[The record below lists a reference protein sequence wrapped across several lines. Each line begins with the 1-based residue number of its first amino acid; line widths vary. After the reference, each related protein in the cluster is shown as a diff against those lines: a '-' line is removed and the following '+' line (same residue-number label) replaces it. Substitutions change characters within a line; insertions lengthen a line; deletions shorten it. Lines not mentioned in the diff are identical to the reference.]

1 MKTPQ
6 LPERLNAFQLRS
18 CARQRC
24 LISPLLFSIVLAVL
38 PSAIIEE
45 RDPYDPAVLPLGI
58 YLKKQKHLF
67 EKIHL
72 LQGLHQHYLQLTRY
86 GSNLSVDFRMNG

>member
-18 CARQRC
+18 CTRQRC

-45 RDPYDPAVLPLGI
+45 RDPYDPAILLLGI
-58 YLKKQKHLF
+58 YLKKIINLKRY
-67 EKIHL
+67 IHVNVYRSTIYND
-72 LQGLHQHYLQLTRY
+72 QGMEA
-86 GSNLSVDFRMNG
+86 NLSVYQQMNR